1 MLKGW
6 ADLNMAN
13 PSWCFEVM
21 MIHFIPASLASC
33 AIPRALNSVGLNSFC
48 TFRRTDLC

>member
-6 ADLNMAN
+6 ADLNIAK

-21 MIHFIPASLASC
+21 MIHFMPAALATRTIS
-33 AIPRALNSVGLNSFC
+33 RASKAVGLKFFASAM
-48 TFRRTDLC
+48 